1 MAKRRGYQDSVQ
13 YAGALLRWVY
23 SGHLRPRDNFGTE
36 GGGGE
41 YGANSKNIK
50 ASLCVNWKAPL
61 SESWTEALYLFYSV
75 ISQNSFLQA
84 G

>member
-1 MAKRRGYQDSVQ
+1 MAKRRGYQNGQQ
-13 YAGALLRWVY
+13 YAGALLRRIHPGY
-23 SGHLRPRDNFGTE
+23 LRPFNYISAER
-36 GGGGE
+36 GGGDD
-41 YGANSKNIK
+41 GANSKNVK
-50 ASLCVNWKAPL
+50 ATLCVNWKAPL